1 MGRSKE
7 EFNAQFQQVKQRAF
21 GRWTEILLALGV
33 DAKVLNQRNQ
43 PCPLGDC
50 GGTDRFQYTDQF
62 GHGNYICRGCGA
74 GGGFKLLMGCLGLS
88 AVDAL
93 GKVDGYLGM
102 SAPRPP
108 ISLSE
113 ESRAERDGLIRK
125 ILAETVPVT
134 PGDEVDR
141 YLRNRG
147 VNLERYPSTLRMHPA
162 LGYYERDVCTGK
174 AVVVRRYPAM
184 VACVQDK
191 SGHTVSLHRTYLS
204 NGEKAREC
212 AVKKLLCAGIGGA
225 AIRLAP
231 STDELA
237 VCEGIETAL
246 AVMKRSHQPVWAG
259 ISAGNLEKLWIP
271 ETVKRLRIYA
281 DNDAH
286 AFFDGQAAAYGLA
299 RRYLKSHAGRV
310 GRAAEVFVPKSA
322 GADWAEV
329 LLKISHRA
337 RHAA

>member
-1 MGRSKE
+1 MNRSKE
-7 EFNAQFQQVKQRAF
+7 EFNAHFQQVKERAF

-50 GGTDRFQYTDQF
+50 GGTDRFQYTDKF

-74 GGGFKLLMGCLGLS
+74 GGGFKLLMGCLGLN

-93 GKVDGYLGM
+93 SRVDAYLGTT
-102 SAPRPP
+102 APRPL
-108 ISLSE
+108 IALAQDSC
-113 ESRAERDGLIRK
+113 AERKSLIRK
-125 ILAETVPVT
+125 ILAETVPVS

-141 YLRNRG
+141 YLQKRG
-147 VNLERYPSTLRMHPA
+147 INLERYPSTLRMHPA
-162 LGYYERDVCTGK
+162 LGYYERNSLTGQ
-174 AVVVRRYPAM
+174 AVMVRRYPAM

-191 SGHTVSLHRTYLS
+191 SAHTVSLHRTYLS

-231 STDELA
+231 STEELA

-259 ISAGNLEKLWIP
+259 MSAGNLEKLWIP

-286 AFFDGQAAAYGLA
+286 AFFDGQAAAYSLA
-299 RRYLKSHAGRV
+299 RRYLKSHAGRA
-310 GRAAEVFVPKSA
+310 GKFAEVFVPKSA

-329 LLKISHRA
+329 LLTISHRTC
-337 RHAA
+337 HAA

>member
-1 MGRSKE
+1 MSRDKE
-7 EFNAQFQQVKQRAF
+7 EFNAHFQQVKQRAF

-33 DAKVLNQRNQ
+33 DAEVLNQRNQ

-50 GGTDRFQYTDQF
+50 GGTDRFQYTDKF
-62 GHGNYICRGCGA
+62 GHGNYVCRGCGA

-88 AVDAL
+88 AVEAL
-93 GKVDGYLGM
+93 GKVDSYLGM
-102 SAPRPP
+102 SAPRPS
-108 ISLSE
+108 ISLSQD
-113 ESRAERDGLIRK
+113 SIAERDGLIRK
-125 ILAETVPVT
+125 ILAETVPVR

-147 VNLERYPSTLRMHPA
+147 VNLEHYPSTLRLHPA
-162 LGYYERDVCTGK
+162 LGYYERDGRTGK

-191 SGHTVSLHRTYLS
+191 SGHMVSLHRTYLS
-204 NGEKAREC
+204 NGEKASEC

-231 STDELA
+231 STEELA

-271 ETVKRLRIYA
+271 DTVKRLRIYA

-286 AFFDGQAAAYGLA
+286 AFFDGQAAAYSLA
-299 RRYLKSHAGRV
+299 PRYLKSHARRAGRS
-310 GRAAEVFVPKSA
+310 AEVFVPKSA

-329 LLKISHRA
+329 LLKISHRTC
-337 RHAA
+337 RAA

>member
-1 MGRSKE
+1 MTRNEE
-7 EFNAQFQQVKQRAF
+7 EFNVHFQLVKQRAF

-50 GGTDRFQYTDQF
+50 GGTDRFQYTDKF

-74 GGGFKLLMGCLGLS
+74 GGGFKLLMGCLGLN

-93 GKVDGYLGM
+93 SRVDGYLGM
-102 SAPRPP
+102 NAPRTPL
-108 ISLSE
+108 SLPLVSPL
-113 ESRAERDGLIRK
+113 ERDGLIRK
-125 ILAETVPVT
+125 ILAETVPVA

-141 YLRNRG
+141 YLRKRG

-162 LGYYERDVCTGK
+162 LGYYERNLLTGQ

-191 SGHTVSLHRTYLS
+191 SGRTVSLHRTYLS

-212 AVKKLLCAGIGGA
+212 AVKKLLCAGIGGG

-286 AFFDGQAAAYGLA
+286 AFFDGQAAAFSLA
-299 RRYLKSHAGRV
+299 RRYLKSHAGQA
-310 GRAAEVFVPKSA
+310 GKSAEVFVPKSA

-329 LLKISHRA
+329 LLTISHRTC
-337 RHAA
+337 HAA

>member
-1 MGRSKE
+1 MSRDKE
-7 EFNAQFQQVKQRAF
+7 EFNAHFQQVKQRAF

-50 GGTDRFQYTDQF
+50 GGTDRFQYTDKF
-62 GHGNYICRGCGA
+62 GHGNYVCRGCGA

-93 GKVDGYLGM
+93 GKVDSYLGM

-108 ISLSE
+108 ISLAQD
-113 ESRAERDGLIRK
+113 SRAERDGLIRK
-125 ILAETVPVT
+125 ILAETVPVM

-162 LGYYERDVCTGK
+162 LGYYERHLVTGK
-174 AVVVRRYPAM
+174 PVVVRRYPAM

-212 AVKKLLCAGIGGA
+212 AVKKLLCAGIDGA

-259 ISAGNLEKLWIP
+259 VSAGNLEKLWIP

-286 AFFDGQAAAYGLA
+286 AFFDGQAAAYSLA
-299 RRYLKSHAGRV
+299 RRYLKSHARRTGRS
-310 GRAAEVFVPKSA
+310 AEVFVPKSA

-329 LLKISHRA
+329 LLKISHRTC
-337 RHAA
+337 RAA